1 MTKTKSIRVLDVV
14 PGKIYLATRYRGT
27 LRLNELQPVTVSCL
41 DTHGWQRGYVDTQVG
56 NNNYT
61 NVKITFLEDGSTSE
75 LQVDLVNDE
84 YVFQHSFKP
93 IPNLF
98 DMTEEWI
105 ENTFASRQ
113 KEFIKA
119 QAKLNF
125 IKTLM

>member
-1 MTKTKSIRVLDVV
+1 MTKTKSIRALDVV
-14 PGKIYLATRYRGT
+14 PGKIYLATRHRGT
-27 LRLNELQPVTVSCL
+27 LQPVTVSCL
-41 DTHGWQRGYVDTQVG
+41 DAHGWQRGYVDTQVG

-75 LQVDLVNDE
+75 LQVVLVNDE

-105 ENTFASRQ
+105 ENTFDSRQ

-119 QAKLNF
+119 QARLNF